1 METTANILQ
10 RLDALTWVSI
20 AFGVA
25 TFILLVVAMV
35 IPPRGQIHPSI
46 LQGAAIVTANVAL
59 IIFAHAIG
67 TGKKATFRHGN
78 TTAVVGDDDH
88 AADPAEVA

>member
-1 METTANILQ
+1 MKATANIFQ

-25 TFILLVVAMV
+25 TFVLLVVAMV

-78 TTAVVGDDDH
+78 TTAVVGDDNP

>member
-1 METTANILQ
+1 MKATANILQ

-20 AFGVA
+20 AFAVA
-25 TFILLVVAMV
+25 TFVLLVVAMV

-78 TTAVVGDDDH
+78 TTAVVGDDEP